1 MRTAVVAFYSRIFTV
16 ASSMVQSVACHPPL
30 PLLPLPLPLPPS
42 PSTSTPSLSTS
53 TPSLSLHLHSLSPL
67 PLPQAGTPVKDVE
80 LPDNPARKTLLLDK
94 HADYIEAFERDKD
107 DFVCTWESVYD

>member
-1 MRTAVVAFYSRIFTV
+1 MVSLHMNPLTISVPACAACVQLSWHSIPGFSQLQVVWYSQWPATFH
-16 ASSMVQSVACHPPL
+16 SFSFL
-30 PLLPLPLPLPPS
+30 
-42 PSTSTPSLSTS
+42 
-53 TPSLSLHLHSLSPL
+53 SLSLHLHSLSPL

>member
-1 MRTAVVAFYSRIFTV
+1 MHTAVVAFYSRVFTV
-16 ASSMVQSVACHPPL
+16 ASSMGQSVACHPPL
-30 PLLPLPLPLPPS
+30 PP
-42 PSTSTPSLSTS
+42 S
-53 TPSLSLHLHSLSPL
+53 TPSLSLL

-107 DFVCTWESVYD
+107 DFVCIYLGERL